1 MISAVISWLVSHAQN
16 CVGAL
21 GRLSREPIGSLL
33 SIAVIGL
40 ALALPAALHILVR
53 NGEAVAGGWESVR
66 DFSVYLKPGTSLDV
80 AQTLQDNLVQRN
92 DIESAELVSADA
104 ALEEFRDSP
113 GFGDVLGALDKNP
126 LPHSLVVRPTE
137 AGTAESMNTL
147 KKVLAARDDVDL
159 VRLDTEWVARL
170 NALLDL
176 ARRSIW
182 LAAVVLISAV
192 VVIIGNTIRLDIQN
206 RRAEIEVAKLL
217 GATDAFVRRPF
228 LYLGFWYGLGGGLLA
243 LMVLFLGLLLL
254 GGPLARLSEL
264 YGGAFQPLGADGSIS
279 LAILLGGLFAGL
291 SGAWVAV
298 ARHLTAIQPRV

>member
-1 MISAVISWLVSHAQN
+1 MLNALINWLVSHAQN

-21 GRLSREPIGSLL
+21 GRISREPVGSLL

-40 ALALPAALHILVR
+40 ALALPAALHVLVR

-66 DFSVYLKPGTSLDV
+66 DFSVYLKPGATLDI
-80 AQTLQDNLVQRN
+80 AKSLQDNLVQRD
-92 DIESAELVSADA
+92 DIESAQLVSADA

-126 LPHSLVVRPTE
+126 LPHTLVVRPTE
-137 AGTAESMNTL
+137 ASTAESMRKL
-147 KKVLAARDDVDL
+147 KEVLAARDDVDL

-243 LMVLFLGLLLL
+243 LMVLLLGLLLL

-264 YGGAFQPLGADGSIS
+264 YGGAFQPLGADGTTS
-279 LAILLGGLFAGL
+279 LAILFGGLFAGL